1 MKVSWKDLYLAL
13 LNVKAVYKKNKRFW
27 DLCELTYQLS
37 QK

>member
-1 MKVSWKDLYLAL
+1 MKVSQKDLYLAL
-13 LNVKAVYKKNKRFW
+13 LNMKTVYKNNKRFW